1 MPQPSISPDEYYEHF
16 GTPEE
21 RAEAGRFPPNHVR
34 YSPWLRPLEW
44 LNALGGGE
52 APRVLGLERTL
63 LAAFDAAAPHDALTG
78 TPDELARL
86 RACLAAM
93 LRGYDRN
100 PYLLGVGR
108 AIYRK
113 SFHDLLRARARV
125 LRHYAENRVFIEAS
139 GKMRAPI
146 LITGMP
152 RTGSTLLQRLMS
164 EDPSSRSPRTYEME
178 APLPPLA
185 RDADPLADPRIA
197 QSGAVLGTLQRMAPG
212 LIEKFSESH
221 LLAATEFE
229 ESFIYMLAHH
239 GLSMVGAPGAGS
251 AACRALLTVEDKR
264 PVLRYE
270 RLFFTMLDA
279 YRPATSHWTLKA
291 PNYAPVFPLV
301 FETYPDVRMVVTHR
315 NPLIVLPS
323 VCRLLES
330 WCVCFDREGTFDK
343 KRFAGHTRILL
354 DACLTVPLA
363 HRRAH
368 PELDAR
374 IFDCMYDELF
384 VDPIAMVKRIYAFFD
399 LEVTPLFEQRMA
411 AYLAANRQGKYGR
424 HRYSLE
430 EYGIDGEQYAHDQR
444 EYMERYGY
452 GADAARSHERRAALT
467 A

>member
-1 MPQPSISPDEYYEHF
+1 MSPDEYYEHE
-16 GTPEE
+16 GTPAE
-21 RAEAGRFPPNHVR
+21 RAEPGRFPPNHVR

-44 LNALGGGE
+44 LNALGGGA
-52 APRVLGLERTL
+52 APWMLALERPG

-86 RACLAAM
+86 RECVGTM
-93 LRGYDRN
+93 LRGFDRN

-108 AIYRK
+108 AIYRR
-113 SFHDLLRARARV
+113 SVVGLLGVRARV
-125 LRHYAENRVFIEAS
+125 LQHYADNRAFIEAH

-146 LITGMP
+146 LIAGMP

-164 EDPSSRSPRTYEME
+164 EDPRSRSPRTYELE
-178 APLPPLA
+178 APLPPLGP
-185 RDADPLADPRIA
+185 DADPLADPRIA
-197 QSGAVLGTLQRMAPG
+197 QASSVIGTLQRMAPG
-212 LIEKFSESH
+212 FIEKFSESH
-221 LLAATEFE
+221 LLGATEFE
-229 ESFIYMLAHH
+229 ESFIYMLGHH
-239 GLSMVGAPGAGS
+239 GMAMVGAPGAGATAS
-251 AACRALLTVEDKR
+251 RALLAVEDKR

-270 RLFFTMLDA
+270 RLLFTMLDA
-279 YRPATSHWTLKA
+279 YRPAPSHWTLKA

-330 WCVCFDREGTFDK
+330 WCVAFDREGTFDK
-343 KRFAGHTRILL
+343 KGFAKHARIFL
-354 DACLTVPLA
+354 DACLTGPLA

-384 VDPIAMVKRIYAFFD
+384 ADPIAMVKRIYAFFD
-399 LEVTPLFEQRMA
+399 LEVTAVFEQRMG
-411 AYLAANRQGKYGR
+411 AYLDANRQGKYGR

-430 EYGIDGEQYAHDQR
+430 EYGIDAEQYADEHR
-444 EYMERYGY
+444 EYMDRYGY
-452 GADAARSHERRAALT
+452 RVGPAGAPERKASLGA
-467 A
+467 